1 MGVTPSTI
9 SQVESNLIYPSLP
22 ALLKMAEV
30 LCVDVSSFFQET
42 PLAKRRL
49 VFSSSDAT
57 EVRLS
62 ELPDGTVYARMLT
75 PVDVD
80 VKAEPLLLEI
90 PPDRTI
96 SSHFFMHK
104 GEEMGYMLSGE
115 LQVKVGNDLHALRQ
129 GDVIYLTNEI
139 PVQWK
144 NTGSS
149 TAVMLWIKI
158 K

>member
-1 MGVTPSTI
+1 
-9 SQVESNLIYPSLP
+9 
-22 ALLKMAEV
+22 
-30 LCVDVSSFFQET
+30 
-42 PLAKRRL
+42 
-49 VFSSSDAT
+49 
-57 EVRLS
+57 
-62 ELPDGTVYARMLT
+62 
-75 PVDVD
+75 
-80 VKAEPLLLEI
+80 
-90 PPDRTI
+90 
-96 SSHFFMHK
+96 
-104 GEEMGYMLSGE
+104 